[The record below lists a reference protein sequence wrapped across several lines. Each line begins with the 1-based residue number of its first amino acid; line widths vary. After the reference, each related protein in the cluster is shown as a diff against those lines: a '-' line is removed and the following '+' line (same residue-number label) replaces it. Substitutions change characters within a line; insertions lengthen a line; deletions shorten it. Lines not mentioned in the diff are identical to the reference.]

1 MDIIKPVTVTNDILT
16 SSNVTEDDYDEWSSS
31 TTYADGDNVIVIGTT
46 HKVYESLVGSN
57 TNNDPTTDD
66 GTNWLELS
74 ATNRWKAFDQKIA
87 DQVSNLNT
95 IEYQFNEANSNV
107 TSVSFFGLSGNSV
120 NVTVTDADLVD
131 TNYTVTVASG
141 TQYDGETTGNVFVFG
156 SDSRPA
162 VTFRRGNT
170 YIFDQSDSSNVGHQI
185 AIRETDG
192 TAWTDGVTTT
202 GTLGTDSVTT
212 FVVPNDAPDD
222 LQYYCV
228 AHGISMGNDITV
240 EGDGEVYNEDFS
252 LLDNGDIVDWFTYF
266 FAEQGVKTE
275 ALFTGIPPYLDSS
288 VEVTITADS
297 GTNAKVGQIVFG
309 FLSNFG
315 LTTYGTSVGIEDY
328 SRKETDA
335 FGNFIITE
343 RAFAKL
349 VDYDVRLE
357 TGKARTVQNTL
368 ANFRATPIVYIG
380 SQDEALAAI
389 VYGFYRRF
397 DITLEGP
404 AYSFAAIEV
413 EGLT

>member
-1 MDIIKPVTVTNDILT
+1 MDIIKPVTVTNSVLT
-16 SSNVTEDDYDEWSSS
+16 SSNVTEDDYSEWSSA
-31 TTYADGDNVIVIGTT
+31 TTYADGAKVIVIGTT

-57 TNNDPTTDD
+57 LNNDPTTDD

-95 IEYQFNEANSNV
+95 IEYQLNSATTNV
-107 TSVSFFGLSGNSV
+107 TAVSLFGLDGISV
-120 NVTVTDADLVD
+120 NITVTDA
-131 TNYTVTVASG
+131 T
-141 TQYDGETTGNVFVFG
+141 
-156 SDSRPA
+156 
-162 VTFRRGNT
+162 
-170 YIFDQSDSSNVGHQI
+170 
-185 AIRETDG
+185 
-192 TAWTDGVTTT
+192 
-202 GTLGTDSVTT
+202 
-212 FVVPNDAPDD
+212 
-222 LQYYCV
+222 
-228 AHGISMGNDITV
+228 
-240 EGDGEVYNEDFS
+240 DGEVYNEDFS
-252 LLDNGDIVDWFTYF
+252 LLDNAEIVDWFTYF
-266 FAEQGVKTE
+266 FAEQGTKTE
-275 ALFTGIPPYLDSS
+275 ALFTGIPPYLNSD
-288 VEVTITADS
+288 VDITVTAET
-297 GTNAKVGQIVFG
+297 GTNAKVGQIVLG

-368 ANFRATPIVYIG
+368 ADFRATPIVYIG
-380 SQDEALAAI
+380 SEDEAFATI

-404 AYSFAAIEV
+404 AYSFAAVEV

>member
-1 MDIIKPVTVTNDILT
+1 MDIIKPVTVTNSILT
-16 SSNVTEDDYDEWSSS
+16 SSNVTEDDYSEWSSA
-31 TTYADGDNVIVIGTT
+31 TTYADGDKVIVIGTT

-57 TNNDPTTDD
+57 LNNDPTTDD

-87 DQVSNLNT
+87 DQVSNLNN
-95 IEYQFNEANSNV
+95 IQYQFNDPNSNV
-107 TSVSFFGLSGNSV
+107 TAVSFFGLSGNSV

-131 TNYTVTVASG
+131 TTYAVTVASG
-141 TQYDGETTGNVFVFG
+141 TQYDGGTGDVFVFDA
-156 SDSRPA
+156 SSRPA

-170 YIFDQSDSSNVGHQI
+170 YIFDQSDASNAGHQI

-192 TAWTDGVTTT
+192 TAWTSGVTTT
-202 GTLGTDSVTT
+202 GTAGTDGETT
-212 FVVPNDAPDD
+212 FVVPDDAPDD
-222 LQYYCV
+222 LQYYCTT
-228 AHGISMGNDITV
+228 HGINMGNDITV

-288 VEVTITADS
+288 VEVTVTADS

>member
-1 MDIIKPVTVTNDILT
+1 MDIIKPVTVTNSVLT
-16 SSNVTEDDYDEWSSS
+16 SSNVTEDDYSEWSSA
-31 TTYADGDNVIVIGTT
+31 TTYADGDKVIVIGTT

-57 TNNDPTTDD
+57 LNNDPTTDD
-66 GTNWLELS
+66 GTNWLELG
-74 ATNRWKAFDQKIA
+74 ATNRWKAFDQKIS

-95 IEYQFNEANSNV
+95 IEYQLNSATTNV
-107 TSVSFFGLSGNSV
+107 TAVSLFGLDGISV
-120 NVTVTDADLVD
+120 NVTVTDA
-131 TNYTVTVASG
+131 T
-141 TQYDGETTGNVFVFG
+141 
-156 SDSRPA
+156 
-162 VTFRRGNT
+162 
-170 YIFDQSDSSNVGHQI
+170 
-185 AIRETDG
+185 
-192 TAWTDGVTTT
+192 
-202 GTLGTDSVTT
+202 
-212 FVVPNDAPDD
+212 
-222 LQYYCV
+222 
-228 AHGISMGNDITV
+228 
-240 EGDGEVYNEDFS
+240 DGEVYNEDFS
-252 LLDNGDIVDWFTYF
+252 LLDNAEIVDWFTYF
-266 FAEQGVKTE
+266 FAEQGTKTE
-275 ALFTGIPPYLDSS
+275 ALFTGIPPYLNSD
-288 VEVTITADS
+288 VDITVTAET
-297 GTNAKVGQIVFG
+297 GTNAKVGQIVLG

-368 ANFRATPIVYIG
+368 ADFRATPIVYIG
-380 SQDEALAAI
+380 SEDEAFATI

>member
-1 MDIIKPVTVTNDILT
+1 MDIIKPVTVSNSVLT
-16 SSNVTEDDYDEWSSS
+16 SSNVTEDDYSEWSSS
-31 TTYADGDNVIVIGTT
+31 TTYADGANVIVVGTT
-46 HKVYESLVGSN
+46 HKVYESLVNSN
-57 TNNDPTTDD
+57 LNNDPTTDD
-66 GTNWLELS
+66 GTNWLELG

-87 DQVSNLNT
+87 DQVSNTDT
-95 IEYQFNEANSNV
+95 IEYQFNDPNSNI
-107 TSVSFFGLSGNSV
+107 TSLSMFGLSGTSC
-120 NVTVTDADLVD
+120 NVTVTDGDLVN
-131 TNYTVTVASG
+131 TTYTVTVASG
-141 TQYDGETTGNVFVFG
+141 TQYDGVTTGNVFVFG
-156 SDSRPA
+156 SDSRPT

-170 YIFDQSDSSNVGHQI
+170 YIFNQADSSNVGHQI

-192 TAWTDGVTTT
+192 TAWTSGVTTT

-228 AHGISMGNDITV
+228 AHGISMGNDITI
-240 EGDGEVYNEDFS
+240 EGDGEVFNQDFS
-252 LLDNGDIVDWFTYF
+252 LLDNSDIVDFFTYF
-266 FAEQGVKTE
+266 FAEQGTKTE

-297 GTNAKVGQIVFG
+297 GEDAKVGQIVFG

-335 FGNFIITE
+335 FGNFVITE

-380 SQDEALAAI
+380 SEDEAFATI

-404 AYSFAAIEV
+404 AYSFAALEV

>member
-1 MDIIKPVTVTNDILT
+1 MDIIKPVTVTNSILT
-16 SSNVTEDDYDEWSSS
+16 SSNVAENDYSEWSAA

-57 TNNDPTTDD
+57 LNNDPTTDD
-66 GTNWLELS
+66 GSNWLELS

-87 DQVSNLNT
+87 AQVSNLNT
-95 IEYQFNEANSNV
+95 IEYQFNVANSYI
-107 TSVSFFGLSGNSV
+107 TAVSLFGLDGV
-120 NVTVTDADLVD
+120 TANVTVTDA
-131 TNYTVTVASG
+131 T
-141 TQYDGETTGNVFVFG
+141 
-156 SDSRPA
+156 
-162 VTFRRGNT
+162 
-170 YIFDQSDSSNVGHQI
+170 
-185 AIRETDG
+185 
-192 TAWTDGVTTT
+192 
-202 GTLGTDSVTT
+202 
-212 FVVPNDAPDD
+212 
-222 LQYYCV
+222 
-228 AHGISMGNDITV
+228 
-240 EGDGEVYNEDFS
+240 DGEVYNQDFS
-252 LLDNGDIVDWFTYF
+252 LLDNAEIVDWFTYF
-266 FAEQGVKTE
+266 FAEQGTKTE
-275 ALFTGIPPYLDSS
+275 ALFTGIPPYLNSD
-288 VEVTITADS
+288 VEVTITAES
-297 GTNAKVGQIVFG
+297 GQNAKVGQIVIG

-357 TGKARTVQNTL
+357 TGKSRTVQNTL
-368 ANFRATPIVYIG
+368 AGFRATPIVYIG
-380 SQDEALAAI
+380 SEDEAFATI

>member
-1 MDIIKPVTVTNDILT
+1 MDIIKPVTVTNSILT
-16 SSNVTEDDYDEWSSS
+16 SSNVTEDDYSEWASG

-46 HKVYESLVGSN
+46 HKVYESLVDSN
-57 TNNDPTTDD
+57 LGNDPTTDD

-95 IEYQFNEANSNV
+95 IEYQLNSATTNV
-107 TSVSFFGLSGNSV
+107 TAVSLFGLDGISV
-120 NVTVTDADLVD
+120 NVTVTDA
-131 TNYTVTVASG
+131 T
-141 TQYDGETTGNVFVFG
+141 
-156 SDSRPA
+156 
-162 VTFRRGNT
+162 
-170 YIFDQSDSSNVGHQI
+170 
-185 AIRETDG
+185 
-192 TAWTDGVTTT
+192 
-202 GTLGTDSVTT
+202 
-212 FVVPNDAPDD
+212 
-222 LQYYCV
+222 
-228 AHGISMGNDITV
+228 
-240 EGDGEVYNEDFS
+240 DGEVYNEDFS
-252 LLDNGDIVDWFTYF
+252 LLDNAEIVDWFTYF
-266 FAEQGVKTE
+266 FAEQGTKTE
-275 ALFTGIPPYLDSS
+275 ALFTGIPPYLNSD
-288 VEVTITADS
+288 VDITVTAET
-297 GTNAKVGQIVFG
+297 GTNAKVGQIVLG

-335 FGNFIITE
+335 FGNFVITE

-380 SQDEALAAI
+380 SEDEAFATI

>member
-1 MDIIKPVTVTNDILT
+1 MDIIKPVTVSNSVLT
-16 SSNVTEDDYDEWSSS
+16 SSNVTEDDYSVWSSS
-31 TTYADGDNVIVIGTT
+31 TTYADGANVIVVGTT
-46 HKVYESLVGSN
+46 HKVYESLVNSN
-57 TNNDPTTDD
+57 LNNDPTTDD
-66 GTNWLELS
+66 GTNWLELG

-87 DQVSNLNT
+87 DQVSNTDT
-95 IEYQFNEANSNV
+95 IEYQFNDANSNI
-107 TSVSFFGLSGNSV
+107 TSLSMFGLSGTSC
-120 NVTVTDADLVD
+120 NVTVTDGDLVN
-131 TNYTVTVASG
+131 TTYTVTVASG
-141 TQYDGETTGNVFVFG
+141 TQYDGVTTGNVFVFG

-170 YIFDQSDSSNVGHQI
+170 YIFDQADSSNVGHQI

-192 TAWTDGVTTT
+192 TAWTSGVTTT

-240 EGDGEVYNEDFS
+240 EGDGEVFNQDFS
-252 LLDNGDIVDWFTYF
+252 LLDNSDIVDFFTYF
-266 FAEQGVKTE
+266 FAEQGTKTE

-297 GTNAKVGQIVFG
+297 GEDAKVGQIVFG

-335 FGNFIITE
+335 FGNFVITE

-380 SQDEALAAI
+380 SEDEAFATI

-404 AYSFAAIEV
+404 AYSFAALEV

>member
-1 MDIIKPVTVTNDILT
+1 MDIIKPVTVSNSILT
-16 SSNVTEDDYDEWSSS
+16 SSNVTEDDYSVWSSS
-31 TTYADGDNVIVIGTT
+31 TTYADGANVIVVGTT
-46 HKVYESLVGSN
+46 HKVYESLVNSN
-57 TNNDPTTDD
+57 LNNDPTTDD
-66 GTNWLELS
+66 GTNWLELG

-87 DQVSNLNT
+87 DQVSNTDT
-95 IEYQFNEANSNV
+95 IEYQFNDANSNI
-107 TSVSFFGLSGNSV
+107 TSLSMFGLSGTSC
-120 NVTVTDADLVD
+120 NVTVTDGDLVN
-131 TNYTVTVASG
+131 TTYTVTVASG
-141 TQYDGETTGNVFVFG
+141 TQYDGVTTGNVFVFG

-170 YIFDQSDSSNVGHQI
+170 YIFDQADSSNVGHQI

-192 TAWTDGVTTT
+192 TAWTSGVTTT

-228 AHGISMGNDITV
+228 AHGISMGNDITI
-240 EGDGEVYNEDFS
+240 EGDGEVFNQDFS
-252 LLDNGDIVDWFTYF
+252 LLDNSDIVDFFTYF
-266 FAEQGVKTE
+266 FAEQGTKTE

-297 GTNAKVGQIVFG
+297 GEDAKVGQIVFG

-335 FGNFIITE
+335 FGNFVITE

-380 SQDEALAAI
+380 SEDEAFATI

-404 AYSFAAIEV
+404 AYSFAALEV

>member
-16 SSNVTEDDYDEWSSS
+16 SSNVTEDDYSEWASG
-31 TTYADGDNVIVIGTT
+31 TTYDDGDNVIVIGTT
-46 HKVYESLVGSN
+46 HKVYESLVDSN
-57 TNNDPTTDD
+57 LGNDPTTDD

-95 IEYQFNEANSNV
+95 IEYQFNDDSSNI
-107 TSVSFFGLSGNSV
+107 TAVSLFGLSGNSV
-120 NVTVTDADLVD
+120 NVTVTDA
-131 TNYTVTVASG
+131 T
-141 TQYDGETTGNVFVFG
+141 
-156 SDSRPA
+156 
-162 VTFRRGNT
+162 
-170 YIFDQSDSSNVGHQI
+170 
-185 AIRETDG
+185 
-192 TAWTDGVTTT
+192 
-202 GTLGTDSVTT
+202 
-212 FVVPNDAPDD
+212 
-222 LQYYCV
+222 
-228 AHGISMGNDITV
+228 
-240 EGDGEVYNEDFS
+240 DGEVYNEDFS
-252 LLDNGDIVDWFTYF
+252 LLDNAEIVDWFTYF
-266 FAEQGVKTE
+266 FAEQGTKTE
-275 ALFTGIPPYLDSS
+275 ALFTGIPPYIDSD
-288 VEVTITADS
+288 VEVTITAET
-297 GTNAKVGQIVFG
+297 GENAKVGQIVLG

-335 FGNFIITE
+335 FGNFVITE

-380 SQDEALAAI
+380 SEDEAFATI

>member
-1 MDIIKPVTVTNDILT
+1 MDIIKPVTVTNSILT
-16 SSNVTEDDYDEWSSS
+16 SSNVAENDYGEWSSS

-57 TNNDPTTDD
+57 LNNDPTTDD

-87 DQVSNLNT
+87 AQVSNLNS
-95 IEYQFNEANSNV
+95 IEYQFNDANSNI
-107 TSVSFFGLSGNSV
+107 TALSMFGLSGTTC

-131 TNYTVTVASG
+131 TTYTVTVASG
-141 TQYDGETTGNVFVFG
+141 TRYDGSTGDVFVFG

-170 YIFDQSDSSNVGHQI
+170 YIFNQSDSSNVGHQI

-192 TAWTDGVTTT
+192 TAWTSGVTTT
-202 GTLGTDSVTT
+202 GTLGTDSTTT

-222 LQYYCV
+222 LQYYCTS
-228 AHGISMGNDITV
+228 HGINMGNDITI
-240 EGDGEVYNEDFS
+240 EGDGEVYNQDFS
-252 LLDNGDIVDWFTYF
+252 LLDNSEIVDLFTYF

-297 GTNAKVGQIVFG
+297 GENAKVGQIVFG

-368 ANFRATPIVYIG
+368 ANFRSTPLVYIG
-380 SQDEALAAI
+380 SEDEALATI

-397 DITLEGP
+397 DINLEGP

>member
-1 MDIIKPVTVTNDILT
+1 MDIIKPVTVTNSILT
-16 SSNVTEDDYDEWSSS
+16 SSNVAETDYSEWSSS

-57 TNNDPTTDD
+57 LNNDPTTDD
-66 GTNWLELS
+66 GTNWLEIS

-87 DQVSNLNT
+87 AQVSNLNT
-95 IEYQFNEANSNV
+95 IEYQFNSANSNI
-107 TSVSFFGLSGNSV
+107 TAVSLFGLSGNSV
-120 NVTVTDADLVD
+120 NVTVTDA
-131 TNYTVTVASG
+131 T
-141 TQYDGETTGNVFVFG
+141 E
-156 SDSRPA
+156 
-162 VTFRRGNT
+162 
-170 YIFDQSDSSNVGHQI
+170 
-185 AIRETDG
+185 
-192 TAWTDGVTTT
+192 
-202 GTLGTDSVTT
+202 
-212 FVVPNDAPDD
+212 
-222 LQYYCV
+222 
-228 AHGISMGNDITV
+228 
-240 EGDGEVYNEDFS
+240 GEVYNEDFS
-252 LLDNGDIVDWFTYF
+252 LLDNAEIVDWFTYF
-266 FAEQGVKTE
+266 FAEQGTKTE
-275 ALFTGIPPYLDSS
+275 ALFTGIPPYLNSD
-288 VEVTITADS
+288 VEVTITAET
-297 GTNAKVGQIVFG
+297 GTNAKVGQIVLG

-368 ANFRATPIVYIG
+368 AGFRATPIVYIG
-380 SQDEALAAI
+380 SEDEAFATI

>member
-1 MDIIKPVTVTNDILT
+1 MDIIKPVTVTNSILT
-16 SSNVTEDDYDEWSSS
+16 SSNVTEDDYSEWSSS
-31 TTYADGDNVIVIGTT
+31 TTYADGDKVIVIGTT

-57 TNNDPTTDD
+57 LNNNPTTDD

-87 DQVSNLNT
+87 DQVSNLNN
-95 IEYQFNEANSNV
+95 IQYKFNDANSNV
-107 TSVSFFGLSGNSV
+107 TAMSFFGLSGNSV
-120 NVTVTDADLVD
+120 NVTVTDADLED
-131 TNYTVTVASG
+131 TTYAVTVASG
-141 TQYDGETTGNVFVFG
+141 TQYDGVTTGNVFVFG

-170 YIFDQSDSSNVGHQI
+170 YIFNQSDSSNVGHQI

-252 LLDNGDIVDWFTYF
+252 LLDNSDIVDWFTYF

-288 VEVTITADS
+288 LEVTITADS
-297 GTNAKVGQIVFG
+297 GENAKVGQIVFG

-315 LTTYGTSVGIEDY
+315 LTTYGTSIGIEDY
-328 SRKETDA
+328 SRKETDD

-357 TGKARTVQNTL
+357 TEKARTVQNTL
-368 ANFRATPIVYIG
+368 ASFRATPIVYIG
-380 SQDEALAAI
+380 SENEALAAI

>member
-16 SSNVTEDDYDEWSSS
+16 SSNVTEDDYSEWASG
-31 TTYADGDNVIVIGTT
+31 TTYNDGDKVIVIGTT

-57 TNNDPTTDD
+57 VGNDPTTDD

-74 ATNRWKAFDQKIA
+74 STNRWKAFDQKIS
-87 DQVSNLNT
+87 DQVTNLNS
-95 IEYQFNEANSNV
+95 IEYQFNDPNSNV
-107 TSVSFFGLSGNSV
+107 TAVSLFGLYGTSV
-120 NVTVTDADLVD
+120 NVTVTDA
-131 TNYTVTVASG
+131 T
-141 TQYDGETTGNVFVFG
+141 
-156 SDSRPA
+156 
-162 VTFRRGNT
+162 
-170 YIFDQSDSSNVGHQI
+170 
-185 AIRETDG
+185 
-192 TAWTDGVTTT
+192 
-202 GTLGTDSVTT
+202 
-212 FVVPNDAPDD
+212 
-222 LQYYCV
+222 
-228 AHGISMGNDITV
+228 
-240 EGDGEVYNEDFS
+240 DGEVYNEDFS
-252 LLDNGDIVDWFTYF
+252 LLDNAEIVDWFTYF

-275 ALFTGIPPYLDSS
+275 ALFTDIPPYLDSS
-288 VEVTITADS
+288 VEVTVTADT
-297 GTNAKVGQIVFG
+297 GENAKVGQIVLG

-357 TGKARTVQNTL
+357 TEKARNVQNTL
-368 ANFRATPIVYIG
+368 AGFRATPLVYIG
-380 SQDEALAAI
+380 SKDEALATI

>member
-1 MDIIKPVTVTNDILT
+1 MDIIKPVTVSNSVLT
-16 SSNVTEDDYDEWSSS
+16 SSNVTEDDYSVWSSS
-31 TTYADGDNVIVIGTT
+31 TTYADGANVIVVGTT
-46 HKVYESLVGSN
+46 HKVYESLVNSN
-57 TNNDPTTDD
+57 LNNDPTTDD
-66 GTNWLELS
+66 GTNWLELG

-87 DQVSNLNT
+87 DQVSNTDT
-95 IEYQFNEANSNV
+95 IEYQFNDANSNI
-107 TSVSFFGLSGNSV
+107 TSLSMFGLSGTSC
-120 NVTVTDADLVD
+120 NVTVTDGDLVN
-131 TNYTVTVASG
+131 TTYTVTVASG
-141 TQYDGETTGNVFVFG
+141 TQYDGVTTGNVFVFG
-156 SDSRPA
+156 SDSRPT

-170 YIFDQSDSSNVGHQI
+170 YIFDQADSSNVGHQI

-192 TAWTDGVTTT
+192 TAWTSGVTTT

-240 EGDGEVYNEDFS
+240 EGDGEVFNQDFS
-252 LLDNGDIVDWFTYF
+252 LLDNSDIVDFFTYF
-266 FAEQGVKTE
+266 FAEQGTKTE

-297 GTNAKVGQIVFG
+297 GEDAKVGQIVFG

-335 FGNFIITE
+335 FGNFVITE

-380 SQDEALAAI
+380 SEDEAFATI

-404 AYSFAAIEV
+404 AYSFAALEV

>member
-1 MDIIKPVTVTNDILT
+1 MDIIKPVTVTNSVLT
-16 SSNVTEDDYDEWSSS
+16 SSNVTEDDYSEWSSS

-57 TNNDPTTDD
+57 LNNDPTTDD

-87 DQVSNLNT
+87 DQVSNLNS
-95 IEYQFNEANSNV
+95 IEYQFNDADSNV
-107 TSVSFFGLSGNSV
+107 TAVSLFGLSGNSV
-120 NVTVTDADLVD
+120 NVTVTDADLST

-141 TQYDGETTGNVFVFG
+141 TQYDGVTTGNVFVFG

-170 YIFDQSDSSNVGHQI
+170 YVFDQSDSSNVGHQI

-202 GTLGTDSVTT
+202 GTLGTDSTTT
-212 FVVPNDAPDD
+212 FVVPDDAPDG

-228 AHGISMGNDITV
+228 AHGISMGNDITI
-240 EGDGEVYNEDFS
+240 EGDGEVYNQDFS
-252 LLDNGDIVDWFTYF
+252 LLDNSDIVDFFTYF

-368 ANFRATPIVYIG
+368 ASFRATPLVYIG
-380 SQDEALAAI
+380 SEDEALAAI

-397 DITLEGP
+397 DMTLEGP

>member
-1 MDIIKPVTVTNDILT
+1 MDIIKPVTVTNSILT
-16 SSNVTEDDYDEWSSS
+16 SSNVAENDYSEWSSS

-57 TNNDPTTDD
+57 LNNDPTTDD
-66 GTNWLELS
+66 GTNWLEIGS
-74 ATNRWKAFDQKIA
+74 TNRWKAFDQKIS
-87 DQVSNLNT
+87 DQVTNLNT
-95 IEYQFNEANSNV
+95 IEYQFNSADTNV
-107 TSVSFFGLSGNSV
+107 TAVSFFGLSGNSV
-120 NVTVTDADLVD
+120 NVTVTDS
-131 TNYTVTVASG
+131 T
-141 TQYDGETTGNVFVFG
+141 
-156 SDSRPA
+156 
-162 VTFRRGNT
+162 
-170 YIFDQSDSSNVGHQI
+170 
-185 AIRETDG
+185 
-192 TAWTDGVTTT
+192 
-202 GTLGTDSVTT
+202 
-212 FVVPNDAPDD
+212 
-222 LQYYCV
+222 
-228 AHGISMGNDITV
+228 
-240 EGDGEVYNEDFS
+240 DGEVYNEDFS
-252 LLDNGDIVDWFTYF
+252 LLDNSEIVDLFTYF

-275 ALFTGIPPYLDSS
+275 ALFTGIPPYLNSD
-288 VEVTITADS
+288 VEVTITADT

-368 ANFRATPIVYIG
+368 ANFRATPLVYIG
-380 SQDEALAAI
+380 SEDEALAAI

>member
-16 SSNVTEDDYDEWSSS
+16 SSNVTEDDYSEWSSA

-57 TNNDPTTDD
+57 LNNDPTTDD
-66 GTNWLELS
+66 GTNWLELG

-87 DQVSNLNT
+87 DQVSNLNS
-95 IEYQFNEANSNV
+95 IEYQFNVDSSNV
-107 TSVSFFGLSGNSV
+107 TAVSMFGLSGTNV
-120 NVTVTDADLVD
+120 NVTVTDA
-131 TNYTVTVASG
+131 T
-141 TQYDGETTGNVFVFG
+141 
-156 SDSRPA
+156 
-162 VTFRRGNT
+162 
-170 YIFDQSDSSNVGHQI
+170 
-185 AIRETDG
+185 
-192 TAWTDGVTTT
+192 
-202 GTLGTDSVTT
+202 
-212 FVVPNDAPDD
+212 
-222 LQYYCV
+222 
-228 AHGISMGNDITV
+228 
-240 EGDGEVYNEDFS
+240 DGEVYNEDVS
-252 LLDNGDIVDWFTYF
+252 LLDNSEIVDLFTYF
-266 FAEQGVKTE
+266 FAEQGTKTE
-275 ALFTGIPPYLDSS
+275 ALFTGIPPYLDSD
-288 VEVTITADS
+288 VEVTITAET
-297 GTNAKVGQIVFG
+297 GENAKVGQIVIG

-368 ANFRATPIVYIG
+368 ANFRATPIVWIG
-380 SQDEALAAI
+380 SEDEAFATI

-413 EGLT
+413 EGIT

>member
-1 MDIIKPVTVTNDILT
+1 MDIIKPVTVTNSVLT
-16 SSNVTEDDYDEWSSS
+16 SSNVTEDDYSEWSSA
-31 TTYADGDNVIVIGTT
+31 TTYADGDKVIVIGTT

-57 TNNDPTTDD
+57 LNNDPTTDD
-66 GTNWLELS
+66 GTNWLELG
-74 ATNRWKAFDQKIA
+74 ATNRWKAFDQKIS

-95 IEYQFNEANSNV
+95 IEYQLNSATTNV
-107 TSVSFFGLSGNSV
+107 TAVSLFGLDGISV
-120 NVTVTDADLVD
+120 NVTVTDA
-131 TNYTVTVASG
+131 T
-141 TQYDGETTGNVFVFG
+141 
-156 SDSRPA
+156 
-162 VTFRRGNT
+162 
-170 YIFDQSDSSNVGHQI
+170 
-185 AIRETDG
+185 
-192 TAWTDGVTTT
+192 
-202 GTLGTDSVTT
+202 
-212 FVVPNDAPDD
+212 
-222 LQYYCV
+222 
-228 AHGISMGNDITV
+228 
-240 EGDGEVYNEDFS
+240 DGEVYNQDFS
-252 LLDNGDIVDWFTYF
+252 LLDNAEIVDWFTYF
-266 FAEQGVKTE
+266 FAEQGTKTE
-275 ALFTGIPPYLDSS
+275 ALFTGIPPYLNSD
-288 VEVTITADS
+288 VDITITAET
-297 GTNAKVGQIVFG
+297 GTNAKVGQIVLG

-368 ANFRATPIVYIG
+368 ADFRATPIVYIG
-380 SQDEALAAI
+380 SEDEAFATI

>member
-1 MDIIKPVTVTNDILT
+1 MDIIKPVTVTNSILT
-16 SSNVTEDDYDEWSSS
+16 SSNVAENDYSEWASG

-57 TNNDPTTDD
+57 VGNDPTTDD

-87 DQVSNLNT
+87 AQVSNLNT
-95 IEYQFNEANSNV
+95 IEYQFNDANSNI
-107 TSVSFFGLSGNSV
+107 TAVSFFGLNGNSV
-120 NVTVTDADLVD
+120 NVTVTDS
-131 TNYTVTVASG
+131 T
-141 TQYDGETTGNVFVFG
+141 
-156 SDSRPA
+156 
-162 VTFRRGNT
+162 
-170 YIFDQSDSSNVGHQI
+170 
-185 AIRETDG
+185 
-192 TAWTDGVTTT
+192 
-202 GTLGTDSVTT
+202 
-212 FVVPNDAPDD
+212 
-222 LQYYCV
+222 
-228 AHGISMGNDITV
+228 
-240 EGDGEVYNEDFS
+240 DGEVYNEDFS
-252 LLDNGDIVDWFTYF
+252 LLDNSEIVDLFTYF
-266 FAEQGVKTE
+266 FAEQGLKTE
-275 ALFTGIPPYLDSS
+275 ALFTGIPPYLNSD
-288 VEVTITADS
+288 VEVTITADT

-368 ANFRATPIVYIG
+368 ANFRATPLVYIG
-380 SQDEALAAI
+380 SEDEAFATI

>member
-16 SSNVTEDDYDEWSSS
+16 SSNVTEDDHNEWSSA

-66 GTNWLELS
+66 GTNWLELG

-87 DQVSNLNT
+87 DQVSNT
-95 IEYQFNEANSNV
+95 DSITYQFNDANSNI
-107 TSVSFFGLSGNSV
+107 TSLSMFGLDGTSC

-131 TNYTVTVASG
+131 TTYVVTVASG
-141 TQYDGETTGNVFVFG
+141 TQYDGVTTGNVFVFG

-202 GTLGTDSVTT
+202 GTLGTDSETT
-212 FVVPNDAPDD
+212 FVVPDDAPDD

-252 LLDNGDIVDWFTYF
+252 LLDNSDIVDLFTYF
-266 FAEQGVKTE
+266 FAEQGKKTE

-288 VEVTITADS
+288 VEVSITTDS
-297 GTNAKVGQIVFG
+297 GEDAKVGQIVFG

-328 SRKETDA
+328 SRKETDD
-335 FGNFIITE
+335 FGNFVITE

-368 ANFRATPIVYIG
+368 ANFRATPLVYIG
-380 SQDEALAAI
+380 SEDEALAAI

>member
-16 SSNVTEDDYDEWSSS
+16 SSNVTEDDYGVWASG

-57 TNNDPTTDD
+57 VGNDPTTDD

-87 DQVSNLNT
+87 AQVSKLDN
-95 IEYQFNEANSNV
+95 IQYQFNDANSNI
-107 TSVSFFGLSGNSV
+107 TALSMFGLSGTTC

-131 TNYTVTVASG
+131 TTYTVTVASG
-141 TQYDGETTGNVFVFG
+141 TQYDGGTGNVFVFG
-156 SDSRPA
+156 ASSRPT

-170 YIFDQSDSSNVGHQI
+170 YIFNQSDGSNVGHQI

-192 TAWTDGVTTT
+192 TAWTSGVTTT

-222 LQYYCV
+222 LQYYCTS
-228 AHGISMGNDITV
+228 HGINMGNDITV
-240 EGDGEVYNEDFS
+240 EGDGEVYNQDFS
-252 LLDNGDIVDWFTYF
+252 LLDNSEIVDLFTYF

-288 VEVTITADS
+288 VEVTITAD
-297 GTNAKVGQIVFG
+297 GGENAKVGQIVFG

-368 ANFRATPIVYIG
+368 ANFRSTPLVYIG
-380 SQDEALAAI
+380 SEDEALATI

-397 DITLEGP
+397 DINLEGP

>member
-1 MDIIKPVTVTNDILT
+1 MDIIKPVTVTNSILT

-31 TTYADGDNVIVIGTT
+31 TTYADGDKVIVIGTT

-57 TNNDPTTDD
+57 TNNNPTTDD
-66 GTNWLELS
+66 GTNWLELG

-87 DQVSNLNT
+87 DQVSNT
-95 IEYQFNEANSNV
+95 DSITYQFNDANSNI
-107 TSVSFFGLSGNSV
+107 TSLSMFGLDGTSC

-131 TNYTVTVASG
+131 TTYVVTVASG

-202 GTLGTDSVTT
+202 GTLGTDSETT

-252 LLDNGDIVDWFTYF
+252 LLDNSDIIDFFTYF
-266 FAEQGVKTE
+266 FAEQGKKTE

-288 VEVTITADS
+288 VEVTITTDS
-297 GTNAKVGQIVFG
+297 GEDAKVGQIVFG

-328 SRKETDA
+328 SRKETDD
-335 FGNFIITE
+335 FGNFVITE

-368 ANFRATPIVYIG
+368 ANFRATPLVYIG
-380 SQDEALAAI
+380 SEDEALAAI